1 MEEIQTFELVG
12 VRDPAVRNT
21 DRRLVGPGR
30 AEEEEAELRERI
42 DLAAFEV
49 LDQEYWADRQVRDA
63 GHGANGI
70 AKALVPRLADAD
82 RVVGEVPAPVDGV
95 EQEDAEIAVTDHRDL
110 RDLVKRVGS
119 FDAGHVAPT
128 LSSRTG
134 LPATGLGCS
143 VDGELGC
150 RVVRPV
156 SDDFLLNMAE
166 VTSTLIGL
174 FLVGVFFYADSLQR
188 GDRVQTISRSYLRS
202 GTRITLIVLAI
213 PLGVSL
219 SLVALEPAWSRALFA
234 ALSIV
239 LLAANVDS
247 ILHLRGVRS
256 VALVVNELVATA
268 MTVALVTIPWILGGL
283 EPTREDL
290 TWSIL
295 LAFAAG
301 LLSITAIVMSVF
313 DVASPGTEIVHAA
326 VPPDPAGGEQDA
338 TPDEPPPER
347 EETESDRDR

>member
-1 MEEIQTFELVG
+1 
-12 VRDPAVRNT
+12 VR
-21 DRRLVGPGR
+21 
-30 AEEEEAELRERI
+30 
-42 DLAAFEV
+42 
-49 LDQEYWADRQVRDA
+49 Q
-63 GHGANGI
+63 
-70 AKALVPRLADAD
+70 
-82 RVVGEVPAPVDGV
+82 
-95 EQEDAEIAVTDHRDL
+95 
-110 RDLVKRVGS
+110 
-119 FDAGHVAPT
+119 
-128 LSSRTG
+128 
-134 LPATGLGCS
+134 
-143 VDGELGC
+143 
-150 RVVRPV
+150 V

-166 VTSTLIGL
+166 VTATLIGL

-188 GDRVQTISRSYLRS
+188 GDRAQTISRAYLRS

-219 SLVALEPAWSRALFA
+219 SLVALEPAWSRTLFA
-234 ALSIV
+234 VLSVV

-313 DVASPGTEIVHAA
+313 DVPSRSDILEATPA
-326 VPPDPAGGEQDA
+326 PDPTGGKRGAAPD
-338 TPDEPPPER
+338 TPPSASQ
-347 EETESDRDR
+347 ESEDDRDP